1 MAENK
6 TTSSANETK
15 PAAEKKPAEKK
26 PNWFVRRWRAIKK
39 WCHELKVEL
48 KKVVWPSKKDVLHDT
63 LVVIACVLVVGVVI
77 WVFDALSAAVV
88 RAPINLFQG

>member
-15 PAAEKKPAEKK
+15 PAAEKKP
-26 PNWFVRRWRAIKK
+26 NWFVRRWKAITK

-48 KKVVWPSKKDVLHDT
+48 KKVVWPSRKDVLHNT

-77 WVFDALSAAVV
+77 WVFDALSAAIV
-88 RAPINLFQG
+88 RDLINLFQG

>member
-1 MAENK
+1 MAEKK

-15 PAAEKKPAEKK
+15 PVEKTGEKK
-26 PNWFVRRWRAIKK
+26 PNWFVRRASAIKK
-39 WCHELKVEL
+39 WCHELRVEL
-48 KKVVWPSKKDVLHDT
+48 KKVVWPSRGDVLHNT

-88 RAPINLFQG
+88 RALINLFQG